1 MSGNSYVSSLYFPD
15 DRINLGEFSN
25 GPRSGWMYTINGKFT
40 DYMSAVTLKDGDD
53 MRFFYVDDYNDVDW
67 SGSKTAAEVAA
78 EAEAL
83 INALPDP
90 DKLTLADSAA
100 VDKADSAYSSLSEE
114 AKQLVSAAAKAKL
127 YASTVKIEE
136 LKKAVRASLDEM
148 YRMTGNSILKKT
160 EKYSLDVGT
169 SHGEWAALGLARA
182 GIMRDSTAEDYAQ
195 NVFKY
200 VKKKSSAK
208 LHASKSTDNS
218 RVILALTSIGRDVT
232 GVAGYDLLEPL
243 ADFDYV
249 KAQGINGPIWRS
261 SPWILINMRS
271 LRCRRVLL
279 RRQGNSS

>member
-1 MSGNSYVSSLYFPD
+1 MELGSTALDLFKKAAADAGIEYEMSGNSYVSSLYFPD

-100 VDKADSAYSSLSEE
+100 VDKADSAYNSLSEE

-127 YASTVKIEE
+127 YASTVKIRRTQE
-136 LKKAVRASLDEM
+136 
-148 YRMTGNSILKKT
+148 GC
-160 EKYSLDVGT
+160 
-169 SHGEWAALGLARA
+169 ARFA
-182 GIMRDSTAEDYAQ
+182 
-195 NVFKY
+195 
-200 VKKKSSAK
+200 
-208 LHASKSTDNS
+208 
-218 RVILALTSIGRDVT
+218 
-232 GVAGYDLLEPL
+232 
-243 ADFDYV
+243 
-249 KAQGINGPIWRS
+249 
-261 SPWILINMRS
+261 
-271 LRCRRVLL
+271 
-279 RRQGNSS
+279 